1 MIFAHPCGWCQT
13 TECRDGQLRQEA
25 DSRCAAFTSEERN
38 PWATSNS
45 LFKTCD
51 SANQQLPKFGILGNM
66 RLSAQ
71 GLLLRASFQQQYLML
86 FAIIFLFSVISTT
99 VASTT
104 TVPVCDKS
112 RYGNPASTD
121 CIIALFQFPQD
132 RTVRFFVEE
141 QMRTQPPEASY
152 NGFRD
157 ARPRT
162 LRENVVQ
169 MPKWVSRGMY
179 AFGFFF

>member
-1 MIFAHPCGWCQT
+1 MQRWSIPTRGEFSLCGIHIRRT
-13 TECRDGQLRQEA
+13 
-25 DSRCAAFTSEERN
+25 
-38 PWATSNS
+38 NS
-45 LFKTCD
+45 LGYVKIPYFKTCN
-51 SANQQLPKFGILGNM
+51 SANQQIPKFWVLGNM

-71 GLLLRASFQQQYLML
+71 DLLRASFQSQCLTL
-86 FAIIFLFSVISTT
+86 FAIIFLFSVISTI

-141 QMRTQPPEASY
+141 QMRTQPPGASY
-152 NGFRD
+152 DGFRD

-162 LRENVVQ
+162 LREKVVQ
-169 MPKWVSRGMY
+169 MPKWVSRGMCS
-179 AFGFFF
+179 FGM